1 MIDLVL
7 LYLLGLESQS
17 FMTLITLV
25 IFCYLKM
32 ISENIGLFQ
41 VLSFQKLGF
50 DFNTIHNFV
59 LNNTLPKGS
68 FLSNN
73 YSCSNI

>member
-59 LNNTLPKGS
+59 LNNTLPKDS